1 MDFANLKMSHKNI
14 NFENNFRLLQIRTR
28 ISMGNKKT
36 GFVIARLAFILSIS
50 AASSA
55 SMAATTLSA
64 AMGGTPFG
72 GGPYVNFDS
81 LAPTG
86 GATDGGITVSFS
98 GMGAG
103 TIAGPNVVGKYA
115 APYILGGN
123 STLFGNSQADGGGL
137 TPYLS
142 TGIGQVTLQLNQH
155 HNYFGL
161 LWGSVD
167 DYNTLSFY
175 DGSTLLFSYTGLDVD
190 LVAKGNQGAEGTFYV
205 NISSD
210 TGFNRVV
217 ASSTRYGFEFDN
229 VALDANLAPPA
240 EVSPIPEPH
249 TYVMLLAGL
258 VLIGRI
264 ATRRTRS
271 SE

>member
-1 MDFANLKMSHKNI
+1 
-14 NFENNFRLLQIRTR
+14 
-28 ISMGNKKT
+28 MGNKKT
-36 GFVIARLAFILSIS
+36 GFVVARLAFILSIS

-55 SMAATTLSA
+55 SMAAMTLSA
-64 AMGGTPFG
+64 AIGGTPIG
-72 GGPYVNFDS
+72 EGPYINFDS

-98 GMGAG
+98 GIGAG
-103 TIAGPNVVGKYA
+103 TIDVPNVVGKYA
-115 APYILGGN
+115 APYISGANG
-123 STLFGNSQADGGGL
+123 TLFGNTQGDGRSV

-142 TGIGQVTLQLNQH
+142 TGIGQVTLQLDQY

-190 LVAKGNQGAEGTFYV
+190 QLAKGNQGAGGTFYV
-205 NISSD
+205 NINSD

-229 VALDANLAPPA
+229 VALDANLVPPA
-240 EVSPIPEPH
+240 EVLPIPEPH

-258 VLIGRI
+258 VLVGRI
-264 ATRRTRS
+264 AARHHMARA
-271 SE
+271 

>member
-64 AMGGTPFG
+64 ATGGTPIG

-98 GMGAG
+98 GIGPG
-103 TIAGPNVVGKYA
+103 TIDVPNVVGKYA
-115 APYILGGN
+115 GPYI
-123 STLFGNSQADGGGL
+123 
-137 TPYLS
+137 
-142 TGIGQVTLQLNQH
+142 
-155 HNYFGL
+155 
-161 LWGSVD
+161 
-167 DYNTLSFY
+167 
-175 DGSTLLFSYTGLDVD
+175 
-190 LVAKGNQGAEGTFYV
+190 
-205 NISSD
+205 
-210 TGFNRVV
+210 
-217 ASSTRYGFEFDN
+217 
-229 VALDANLAPPA
+229 
-240 EVSPIPEPH
+240 
-249 TYVMLLAGL
+249 
-258 VLIGRI
+258 
-264 ATRRTRS
+264 
-271 SE
+271 

>member
-1 MDFANLKMSHKNI
+1 
-14 NFENNFRLLQIRTR
+14 
-28 ISMGNKKT
+28 
-36 GFVIARLAFILSIS
+36 
-50 AASSA
+50 
-55 SMAATTLSA
+55 
-64 AMGGTPFG
+64 
-72 GGPYVNFDS
+72 
-81 LAPTG
+81 
-86 GATDGGITVSFS
+86 
-98 GMGAG
+98 
-103 TIAGPNVVGKYA
+103 VGKYA
-115 APYILGGN
+115 APYVLGGN

-142 TGIGQVTLQLNQH
+142 TGIGQVTLQLNQY

-175 DGSTLLFSYTGLDVD
+175 DGSTLLFRYTGLDVD
-190 LVAKGNQGAEGTFYV
+190 QVGKGNQGAEGTFYV

-229 VALDANLAPPA
+229 VALDTSLAPPA
-240 EVSPIPEPH
+240 EVLPVPEPH

-264 ATRRTRS
+264 ATRRNRS
-271 SE
+271 SA